1 MRMPLGD
8 RNTLQILTI
17 FVVVCGSELLAKSDG
32 EPVEN
37 LSHGHETDSKAKSTD
52 APKARDE
59 IQPGHLWRPFKF
71 WNNKVQVLLVSIKR
85 RHGKKYVYLQKSAA
99 RCRLAD

>member
-1 MRMPLGD
+1 MEIEIYCKYW
-8 RNTLQILTI
+8 QF
-17 FVVVCGSELLAKSDG
+17 FVVVYGSELLAQSDG

-71 WNNKVQVLLVSIKR
+71 WNNKVQVLLVRIKR
-85 RHGKKYVYLQKSAA
+85 RHGKNMSICKSEQSSV
-99 RCRLAD
+99 D